1 MNETSLNTFDKVLR
15 DILIHSYGNDNI
27 AILNTINSSNSNFE
41 IPKNRQHGDLT
52 SNFAMM
58 HSKIFSINPRDLA
71 NNIMNGF
78 LEYQDQLFIKD
89 IQIAGPGFINFYLKE
104 EFWQKSLSQ
113 VFQSI
118 DNYGFSNIGKNE
130 NVNVEYV
137 SANPT
142 GPLHIGHCRGAVIG
156 DVIASVYEKMGYNVT
171 REYYVNDA
179 GGQID
184 QLVKSVSLK
193 YQLKISLI
201 DSINPDQITYNGEY
215 ITPIVDEL
223 YATYGDEL
231 LQQDNYSAI
240 IKAKSISYILNL
252 IKDDLSKVN
261 IKHDLFFSEQTL
273 INSGEID
280 ESMELLKKKNLIYI
294 GKLPQPK
301 KVIETE
307 HDEREQEL
315 FKSTTFGDDMDRAIS
330 KEDGSHTYFASDIAY
345 HNNKLNRGF
354 NKMINIWGADHSGY
368 VKRMKGA
375 VDALSDNKANI
386 DILLCQ
392 LVKLLRDNKPVKM
405 SKRNN
410 DYITIGEVVDEVGSD
425 PIRFMMI
432 FRKSDAPLDFDF
444 VKVCE
449 KSKENP
455 VFYVQ
460 YAFAR
465 INSVFRNWSH
475 LNEYNFLDYIKS
487 HSTDFNQLIHES
499 EIDLIKKIS
508 YFPNLLI
515 NVVETNDIHKIAYY
529 LHEIASDFHSLWNLG
544 NDNTSMRFISEN
556 ENITHQRMVLLYV
569 ISKILESGLDL
580 LGVAHPEKM

>member
-15 DILIHSYGNDNI
+15 DIIIHAYGNDNI
-27 AILNTINSSNSNFE
+27 AILNTINFSKPNFE
-41 IPKNRQHGDLT
+41 IPKNSQHGDLT

-58 HSKIFSINPRDLA
+58 HSKVFSINPRDLA

-130 NVNVEYV
+130 NINVEYV

-240 IKAKSISYILNL
+240 IKEKSISYILNL

-315 FKSTTFGDDMDRAIS
+315 FKSTSFGDDMDRAIS

-354 NKMINIWGADHSGY
+354 NKMINIWGAE
-368 VKRMKGA
+368 R
-375 VDALSDNKANI
+375 
-386 DILLCQ
+386 
-392 LVKLLRDNKPVKM
+392 
-405 SKRNN
+405 
-410 DYITIGEVVDEVGSD
+410 
-425 PIRFMMI
+425 
-432 FRKSDAPLDFDF
+432 
-444 VKVCE
+444 
-449 KSKENP
+449 
-455 VFYVQ
+455 
-460 YAFAR
+460 
-465 INSVFRNWSH
+465 
-475 LNEYNFLDYIKS
+475 
-487 HSTDFNQLIHES
+487 
-499 EIDLIKKIS
+499 
-508 YFPNLLI
+508 
-515 NVVETNDIHKIAYY
+515 KIARTRR
-529 LHEIASDFHSLWNLG
+529 NLV
-544 NDNTSMRFISEN
+544 E
-556 ENITHQRMVLLYV
+556 
-569 ISKILESGLDL
+569 LDL
-580 LGVAHPEKM
+580 LRQRQLMNGRLRWTSVTILQHVVTKSGF

>member
-15 DILIHSYGNDNI
+15 DIIIHAYGNDNI
-27 AILNTINSSNSNFE
+27 AILNTINFSKPNFE
-41 IPKNRQHGDLT
+41 IPKNSQHGDLT

-58 HSKIFSINPRDLA
+58 HSKVFSINPRDLA

-130 NVNVEYV
+130 NINVEYV

-240 IKAKSISYILNL
+240 IKEKSISYILNL

-273 INSGEID
+273 INSGEIV

-301 KVIETE
+301 KAIETE

-487 HSTDFNQLIHES
+487 PSTNFNELSHES

-515 NVVETNDIHKIAYY
+515 NVVQTNDIHKIAYY
-529 LHEIASDFHSLWNLG
+529 LHEMASDFHSLWNLG

>member
-15 DILIHSYGNDNI
+15 DIIIHAYGNDNI
-27 AILNTINSSNSNFE
+27 AILNTINFSKPNFE
-41 IPKNRQHGDLT
+41 IPKNSQHGDLT

-58 HSKIFSINPRDLA
+58 HSKVFSINPRDLA

-130 NVNVEYV
+130 NINVEYV

-315 FKSTTFGDDMDRAIS
+315 FKSTSFGDDMDRAIS

-487 HSTDFNQLIHES
+487 PSTNFNELSHES

-515 NVVETNDIHKIAYY
+515 NVVQTNDIHKIAYY
-529 LHEIASDFHSLWNLG
+529 LHEMASDFHSLWNLG

>member
-1 MNETSLNTFDKVLR
+1 
-15 DILIHSYGNDNI
+15 
-27 AILNTINSSNSNFE
+27 
-41 IPKNRQHGDLT
+41 
-52 SNFAMM
+52 
-58 HSKIFSINPRDLA
+58 
-71 NNIMNGF
+71 
-78 LEYQDQLFIKD
+78 
-89 IQIAGPGFINFYLKE
+89 
-104 EFWQKSLSQ
+104 
-113 VFQSI
+113 
-118 DNYGFSNIGKNE
+118 
-130 NVNVEYV
+130 
-137 SANPT
+137 
-142 GPLHIGHCRGAVIG
+142 
-156 DVIASVYEKMGYNVT
+156 
-171 REYYVNDA
+171 
-179 GGQID
+179 
-184 QLVKSVSLK
+184 
-193 YQLKISLI
+193 
-201 DSINPDQITYNGEY
+201 
-215 ITPIVDEL
+215 
-223 YATYGDEL
+223 
-231 LQQDNYSAI
+231 
-240 IKAKSISYILNL
+240 
-252 IKDDLSKVN
+252 
-261 IKHDLFFSEQTL
+261 
-273 INSGEID
+273 
-280 ESMELLKKKNLIYI
+280 
-294 GKLPQPK
+294 
-301 KVIETE
+301 
-307 HDEREQEL
+307 
-315 FKSTTFGDDMDRAIS
+315 
-330 KEDGSHTYFASDIAY
+330 
-345 HNNKLNRGF
+345 
-354 NKMINIWGADHSGY
+354 MINIWGSDHSGY

-487 HSTDFNQLIHES
+487 PSTNFNELSHES

-529 LHEIASDFHSLWNLG
+529 LHEMASDFHSLWNLG

-569 ISKILESGLDL
+569 ISKILANASISLAALAVNLTLSPASKTIFSVSKVNVSPPATTKL
-580 LGVAHPEKM
+580 LMIWLAFGS

>member
-15 DILIHSYGNDNI
+15 DILIHSYGNDK

-301 KVIETE
+301 KAIETA

-487 HSTDFNQLIHES
+487 HSTNFNQLIHES

>member
-15 DILIHSYGNDNI
+15 DIIIHAYGNDNI
-27 AILNTINSSNSNFE
+27 AILNTINFSKPNFE
-41 IPKNRQHGDLT
+41 IPKNSQHGDLT

-58 HSKIFSINPRDLA
+58 HSKVFSINPRDLA

-130 NVNVEYV
+130 NINVEYV

-240 IKAKSISYILNL
+240 IKEKSISYILNL

-273 INSGEID
+273 INSGEIV

-301 KVIETE
+301 KAIETE

-487 HSTDFNQLIHES
+487 PSTNFNELSHES

-515 NVVETNDIHKIAYY
+515 NVVQTNDIHKIAYY
-529 LHEIASDFHSLWNLG
+529 LHEMASDFHSLWNLG

-569 ISKILESGLDL
+569 ISKIL
-580 LGVAHPEKM
+580 ATTCN

>member
-15 DILIHSYGNDNI
+15 DIIIHAYGNDNI
-27 AILNTINSSNSNFE
+27 AILNTINFSKPNFE
-41 IPKNRQHGDLT
+41 IPKNSQHGDLT

-58 HSKIFSINPRDLA
+58 HSKVFSINPRDLA

-130 NVNVEYV
+130 NINVEYV

-240 IKAKSISYILNL
+240 IKEKSISYILNL

-315 FKSTTFGDDMDRAIS
+315 FKSTSFGDDMDRAIS

-487 HSTDFNQLIHES
+487 PSTNFNELSHES

-515 NVVETNDIHKIAYY
+515 NVVQTNDIHKIAYY
-529 LHEIASDFHSLWNLG
+529 LHEMASDFHSLWNLG

-580 LGVAHPEKM
+580 LGVVHPEKM

>member
-15 DILIHSYGNDNI
+15 DIIIHAYGNDNI
-27 AILNTINSSNSNFE
+27 AILNTINFSKPNFE
-41 IPKNRQHGDLT
+41 IPKNSQHGDLT

-58 HSKIFSINPRDLA
+58 HSKVFSINPRDLA

-130 NVNVEYV
+130 NINVEYV

-240 IKAKSISYILNL
+240 IKEKSISYILNL

-487 HSTDFNQLIHES
+487 PSTNFNELSHES

-515 NVVETNDIHKIAYY
+515 NVVQTNDIHKIAYY
-529 LHEIASDFHSLWNLG
+529 LHEMASDFHSLWNLG

>member
-1 MNETSLNTFDKVLR
+1 MQDFSLHIFDQILQKVLISSFPKEGDMIKR
-15 DILIHSYGNDNI
+15 LTI
-27 AILNTINSSNSNFE
+27 ANNSNFE
-41 IPKNRQHGDLT
+41 IPKNRSHGDLT

-58 HSKIFSINPRDLA
+58 NCKLLSKNPRDLA
-71 NNIMNGF
+71 NIIIKGF
-78 LEYQDQLFIKD
+78 LEHQDQLFIKK
-89 IQIAGPGFINFYLKE
+89 IEIAGPGFLNIFLDKI
-104 EFWQKSLSQ
+104 FWQKALAQ
-113 VFQSI
+113 IFKNIQG
-118 DNYGFSNIGKNE
+118 YGFTNIGNGK

-156 DVIASVYEKMGYNVT
+156 DVVASVYEKMGYQVT

-184 QLVKSVSLK
+184 QLINSVNLK
-193 YQLKISLI
+193 YQLKASLVTT
-201 DSINPDQITYNGEY
+201 INNDQITYNGEY
-215 ITPIVDEL
+215 IDSIVDEL
-223 YATYGDEL
+223 YEKYGDTL
-231 LQQDNYSAI
+231 LQKVDFKQI
-240 IKAKSISYILNL
+240 IKIKSIEYILDL
-252 IKDDLSKVN
+252 IKEDLAKVN
-261 IKHDLFFSEQTL
+261 IKHDLFFSEQSL
-273 INSGEID
+273 I
-280 ESMELLKKKNLIYI
+280 ESSEVDTSMDLLKKKELIYI

-301 KVIETE
+301 NKPNQEI
-307 HDEREQEL
+307 DERDQEL
-315 FKSTTFGDDMDRAIS
+315 FRSTLFGDDMDRAIS

-345 HNNKLNRGF
+345 HNNKYKRGF
-354 NKMINIWGADHSGY
+354 SKMINVWGADHSGY
-368 VKRMKGA
+368 VKRIQGA
-375 VDALSDNKANI
+375 VSALSNNTAKI

-460 YAFAR
+460 YAYAR
-465 INSVFRNWSH
+465 INSVFRNWSQS
-475 LNEYNFLDYIKS
+475 NNNNYLDYINYKS
-487 HSTDFNQLIHES
+487 SNFDKLKHDS

-508 YFPNLLI
+508 YFPKLLVNI
-515 NVVETNDIHKIAYY
+515 IVTNDIHKIAYY
-529 LHEIASDFHSLWNLG
+529 LHELASDFHSLWNLG
-544 NDNTSMRFISEN
+544 NDNQEMRFIIEN
-556 ENITHQRMVLLYV
+556 KDITQQRLALLYI
-569 ISKILESGLDL
+569 ISQILETGLDL
-580 LGVAHPEKM
+580 LGVSHPEQM

>member
-15 DILIHSYGNDNI
+15 DIIIHAYGNDNI
-27 AILNTINSSNSNFE
+27 AILNTINFSKPNFE
-41 IPKNRQHGDLT
+41 IPKNSQHGDLT

-58 HSKIFSINPRDLA
+58 HSKVFSINPRDLA

-130 NVNVEYV
+130 NINVEYV

-184 QLVKSVSLK
+184 QLVTSVSLK

-240 IKAKSISYILNL
+240 IKEKSISYILNL

-315 FKSTTFGDDMDRAIS
+315 FKSTSFGDDMDRAIS

-487 HSTDFNQLIHES
+487 PSTNFNELSHES
-499 EIDLIKKIS
+499 EIDLKKKIS

-515 NVVETNDIHKIAYY
+515 NVVQTNDIHKIAYY
-529 LHEIASDFHSLWNLG
+529 LHEMASDFHSLWNLG

>member
-15 DILIHSYGNDNI
+15 DIIIHAYGNDNI
-27 AILNTINSSNSNFE
+27 AILNTINFSKPNFE
-41 IPKNRQHGDLT
+41 IPKNSQHGDLT

-58 HSKIFSINPRDLA
+58 HSKVFSINPRDLA

-130 NVNVEYV
+130 NINVEYV

-240 IKAKSISYILNL
+240 IKEKSISYILNL

-273 INSGEID
+273 INSGEIV

-301 KVIETE
+301 KAIETE

-315 FKSTTFGDDMDRAIS
+315 FKSTSFGDDMDRAIS

-487 HSTDFNQLIHES
+487 PSTNFNELSHES

-515 NVVETNDIHKIAYY
+515 NVVQTNDIHKIAYY
-529 LHEIASDFHSLWNLG
+529 LHEMASDFHSLWNLG